1 MAQKKVSTIT
11 LRLTEE
17 EAKELEIL
25 KKWLV
30 RKPAVRL

>member
-11 LRLTEE
+11 LRLTE